1 MRWQSRFPAEEE
13 KTVRRLTIALA
24 SCALVLSLAACA
36 GTAPRQST
44 VRDRNVITAA
54 DMKAQN
60 FTNVYDA
67 IAALRSNWLTPR
79 GTDSFNNPTP
89 VRVYFDTADMGT
101 VQALRTIAPSAIGYV
116 RYYDANEATARW
128 GVGHG
133 QGVIFVSSYTDDRKF

>member
-1 MRWQSRFPAEEE
+1 MRLS
-13 KTVRRLTIALA
+13 TIG
-24 SCALVLSLAACA
+24 LVGCVLLLSLTACA
-36 GTAPRQST
+36 GSAPRQST
-44 VRDRNVITAA
+44 VRDRNLITAA

-60 FTNVYDA
+60 FTTVYDA

-101 VQALRTIAPSAIGYV
+101 VQALRSIAVSAIGYV

-133 QGVIFVSSYTDDRKF
+133 QGVIFVSSYADDRKF